1 MLEHDTPG
9 PAGDSIFI
17 DRCTADRSCGTW
29 YDRGEYAAID
39 PRLAN
44 SASRD
49 ALVHSVRA
57 PVDASA
63 QPLSCPRCADNTSLQ
78 PVRFVGVI
86 LGLCPRCSGV
96 WAPNGA
102 ITAVIN
108 ALSLHEARE
117 GSAIDSHYRSAAAA
131 PVMRDSGAIR
141 TTCVDCRQLINFN
154 ESNLSEDGLL
164 CVLCASK
171 RERRETNDNAGLWSF
186 VRAVLRDLG
195 LR

>member
-1 MLEHDTPG
+1 MSDYL
-9 PAGDSIFI
+9 
-17 DRCTADRSCGTW
+17 
-29 YDRGEYAAID
+29 AID
-39 PRLAN
+39 LGAESGRIIHGSLRSGRL
-44 SASRD
+44 RMKE
-49 ALVHSVRA
+49 VH
-57 PVDASA
+57 
-63 QPLSCPRCADNTSLQ
+63 
-78 PVRFVGVI
+78 RF
-86 LGLCPRCSGV
+86 S
-96 WAPNGA
+96 NGA